1 MRPELQRDATHH
13 RHHHHSPPPPT
24 PSPPPTEF
32 DSFTVAGVVFVIPVL
47 IVVGARAAWLMA
59 HNFFSEGS
67 SESPRAG
74 LRGQDA
80 ARRTAEVSETACS
93 GAQTSES

>member
-1 MRPELQRDATHH
+1 M
-13 RHHHHSPPPPT
+13 

-80 ARRTAEVSETACS
+80 AVEVEFPVAAEAHRPRRVLRGVS
-93 GAQTSES
+93 